1 MYMDAVVFAGIATVL
16 LMIGFLVA
24 VGVFVMRDA
33 KQQRNGDSKN
43 VRSPKGKPV

>member
-33 KQQRNGDSKN
+33 KQQREGQGKVPQN
-43 VRSPKGKPV
+43 PTGKPV